1 MMPRLEAQESLTE
14 TMRIS
19 VGSGRIAQRDRRKIL
34 SGWERQ
40 AADPRDRPKPR
51 GFLQQLQDAGV
62 PIVRVR
68 KKKAE
73 TP

>member
-14 TMRIS
+14 TM
-19 VGSGRIAQRDRRKIL
+19 L

>member
-1 MMPRLEAQESLTE
+1 MIPRLEAQESLRE
-14 TMRIS
+14 AARIS
-19 VGSGRIAQRDRRKIL
+19 VGSGRLAARDRRKIL